1 MDRTG
6 ASEDEGGEE
15 KLDIGRVFP
24 EKSDSTTMRQLLRKK
39 KESRSHQLL
48 DLLFYGCNSFGI
60 NCNFLIEFKSIV
72 PAAYFKYFTAAEY

>member
-24 EKSDSTTMRQLLRKK
+24 EKSDSTTMRQLLREKK
-39 KESRSHQLL
+39 RIKITSAARLAVLSLQLIR
-48 DLLFYGCNSFGI
+48 N
-60 NCNFLIEFKSIV
+60 
-72 PAAYFKYFTAAEY
+72 